1 MVSPRGRVRGDSNQT
16 EPFQHSINCLDE
28 NEWGGNL
35 FLPQHVNNF
44 FDETAEVPSLGYVI
58 GHINAISFPIAID
71 TGAGKSLL
79 NEEIWRKINITN
91 KYELRPAYRGFQAVN
106 GSRIN
111 CLGSAVVQLMLMGED
126 KNYIAYFQF
135 YIVDSLSVDA
145 LLGIDEIFRHNLRIN
160 TKDGFVR
167 QDNVG
172 KLLSNIIYRTQY
184 DIGSVKTDENI
195 TCEPMTTKPCRI
207 TKTIKLDPGGA
218 LMEPLEDEQPC
229 SSPKL

>member
-1 MVSPRGRVRGDSNQT
+1 MVQVVQVVQVS
-16 EPFQHSINCLDE
+16 
-28 NEWGGNL
+28 
-35 FLPQHVNNF
+35 
-44 FDETAEVPSLGYVI
+44 
-58 GHINAISFPIAID
+58 
-71 TGAGKSLL
+71 GKSLL
-79 NEEIWRKINITN
+79 NEETWRKINVSN
-91 KYELRPAYRGFQAVN
+91 KYELRPAFRGFQAVN

-195 TCEPMTTKPCRI
+195 KEDNKDQDDDNDQDKAINKPHGRIRLEKRGNCERKSLC
-207 TKTIKLDPGGA
+207 KCNL
-218 LMEPLEDEQPC
+218 L
-229 SSPKL
+229 